1 MKVTLEVVVA
11 TVADAIAAEAGGADR
26 VELVANLTEGGVTP
40 SAGVIAAVRRATRL
54 PVYVMIRPRGGSF
67 HFSAGEVDAMVTDA
81 RIAREL
87 GADGLV
93 VGALTPDGAV
103 DREAMVRVLNEGRL
117 PATFHRAFE
126 LICHKA
132 DALEQVESLPYVERI
147 LTSGGAARP
156 EAGVNVIRRMISRSR
171 LEIMV
176 GAGVT
181 RANAASILRETG
193 ATALHTATAVRDP
206 AQPTAG
212 VSAGLVAEMRRVV
225 DGATSN
231 D

>member
-26 VELVANLTEGGVTP
+26 VELVANLAEGGVTP
-40 SAGVIAAVRRATRL
+40 SAGVIAAIRRATRL
-54 PVYVMIRPRGGSF
+54 PIYVMIRPRGGSF
-67 HFSAGEVDAMVTDA
+67 QFSPAEVDAMVADA

-93 VGALTPDGAV
+93 VGALTPEGDV
-103 DREAMVRVLNEGRL
+103 DREAMLRVLSEGRL

-126 LICHKA
+126 LICHQP
-132 DALEQVESLPYVERI
+132 DALEQVASLLYVERI

-156 EAGVNVIRRMISRSR
+156 EAAVDVIRRWIGQSR

-181 RANAASILRETG
+181 RANASLILRETG

-212 VSAGLVAEMRRVV
+212 VSAALVAEMRRIV
-225 DGATSN
+225 DSVASR